1 MPRFRF
7 PVKVPVNVAATA
19 VALVVGATS
28 ATAAGRIVL
37 ANDSHPAATAET
49 PPPGGGDHGPKTT
62 STTVHRDTKTEPH
75 PTTSTTLKP
84 TTSTTT
90 PPTTG
95 DHHEPP
101 YPYPYPTTSTTVKP
115 TTHEPGSTTST
126 TRPPETHEPT
136 TSTTVKPTT
145 STTAPTTATTS
156 PTSVE
161 TLTLQCRT
169 ATIDGT
175 PSGYCWWSKST
186 SSKFHHYRLTREIVG
201 TPRQEIFTTTNHDT
215 TAYLDKG
222 LQPGANYSYIIE
234 AYDADGHL
242 IGHSQPVHFTCCDTT
257 PPPST

>member
-49 PPPGGGDHGPKTT
+49 PPPGGTGGTEHGPTT
-62 STTVHRDTKTEPH
+62 STTVKHRTTEPH
-75 PTTSTTLKP
+75 PTTTTSAP
-84 TTSTTT
+84 ATTSTTT
-90 PPTTG
+90 G
-95 DHHEPP
+95 DRHEPP
-101 YPYPYPTTSTTVKP
+101 HPYPTTSTTRP
-115 TTHEPGSTTST
+115 PETHEPGSTTST
-126 TRPPETHEPT
+126 TRPPEHHEPT

-156 PTSVE
+156 PTSIE

-169 ATIDGT
+169 GTVDGT

-186 SSKFHHYRLTREIVG
+186 SPRFHHYRLTREIVG

-215 TAYLDKG
+215 TVYLDKG

-242 IGHSQPVHFTCCDTT
+242 IGRSQPVHFTCCDTT